1 MEILILWDFI
11 RLSGHQRWFYI
22 LTPLYIGLIL
32 LGLGLW
38 KGRKW
43 ARTSTIIW
51 NFIEI
56 AFLFYFVVGAVGI
69 SIFNNNSNNDN
80 RAEPNNVLYLLHPY
94 NVFMYILVSVLVSAI
109 IIITKINLYLYRPYV
124 KSYFVRPKNKK
135 HGNGCWNYREV
146 FYVILNGAIIYY
158 LRGPNVKALF
168 GNLVCKV
175 KSQSIFVLA
184 RGSECSPLQYLIR
197 DFPKPG
203 SSFIHWIANL
213 IIIF

>member
-1 MEILILWDFI
+1 MGGIVLEILILSDFI

-56 AFLFYFVVGAVGI
+56 AFLFYVVVGAVGI
-69 SIFNNNSNNDN
+69 LIFNNNSNNDN
-80 RAEPNNVLYLLHPY
+80 RAEFNIVLYLLHPY
-94 NVFMYILVSVLVSAI
+94 NVFIYILVIPIIMI

-135 HGNGCWNYREV
+135 HGNGC
-146 FYVILNGAIIYY
+146 
-158 LRGPNVKALF
+158 
-168 GNLVCKV
+168 
-175 KSQSIFVLA
+175 
-184 RGSECSPLQYLIR
+184 
-197 DFPKPG
+197 
-203 SSFIHWIANL
+203 
-213 IIIF
+213 